1 MCPPPL
7 CIPGDACRPCNTSTL
22 LIYAC
27 VCVFAYIYKL
37 CVIDVH
43 THIFL
48 AGEPHGFTF
57 CCPQAFA
64 FQDGGPRFG
73 GPCLPRSPQRTHLFF
88 CVCPKA
94 RARRPPRQAG
104 GRVVLFICIP
114 AVQGLPHET
123 RVQASCFPGRR
134 PLPGGDG
141 QPQHLVSSVRLPLNR
156 SSLRFSHAHPP
167 HPQQGLNRP
176 LLASSLAFPEGREGL
191 GISDVTSPVL
201 GSGCRTG
208 PCCPEQLSGLRLGE
222 VGVGGHGH
230 GCFGTWC
237 ACAKASACETQLLGS
252 RVPSRPWRQEEDRLW
267 GDCWGM

>member
-48 AGEPHGFTF
+48 AGEPRGFTF

-123 RVQASCFPGRR
+123 RVQASCFPCRR

-156 SSLRFSHAHPP
+156 SSLRSSHAHPP
-167 HPQQGLNRP
+167 HPQQGLKRP
-176 LLASSLAFPEGREGL
+176 LLAHWPFRRAVKGWEL
-191 GISDVTSPVL
+191 V
-201 GSGCRTG
+201 
-208 PCCPEQLSGLRLGE
+208 
-222 VGVGGHGH
+222 
-230 GCFGTWC
+230 
-237 ACAKASACETQLLGS
+237 
-252 RVPSRPWRQEEDRLW
+252 
-267 GDCWGM
+267 M